1 MRKAEKERLI
11 RKYNDIVEDI
21 DMLGMSDHYSNY
33 EDLGT
38 ADADEMDDEEVVEVI
53 GNLSC
58 NLDFLEGDL
67 ESTIDGIKVALDRI
81 KQLKE
86 TKVAELDKLYD
97 KYAA

>member
-21 DMLGMSDHYSNY
+21 DMLYMSDYYCNY
-33 EDLGT
+33 EELGE
-38 ADADEMDDEEVVEVI
+38 ADADEMDDEEVSDLFDS
-53 GNLSC
+53 LSN

-67 ESTIDGIKVALDRI
+67 ESAIDGIKVALDRI